1 MDDFNAEECIKL
13 KNWYATTEYK
23 IKSDLWQNKLL
34 VFDDEAAV
42 DIDSILCDIENENL
56 IYEFSFLDSN
66 MSKALNL
73 YSELFAVPNFFDLQ
87 NLNQII
93 K

>member
-42 DIDSILCDIENENL
+42 DIDYMLRYVYNTTEKYTLSKINEVKTIQTRSL
-56 IYEFSFLDSN
+56 
-66 MSKALNL
+66 
-73 YSELFAVPNFFDLQ
+73 P
-87 NLNQII
+87 
-93 K
+93 